1 MCVKEDIMK
10 KLDTICV
17 QGGYKPKSGE
27 PRVVPIVQS
36 TTYYYE
42 KASEMADLFDLK
54 ADGYFYTRLANP
66 TVDAFEKKLTELD
79 GGAFAI
85 ATASGM
91 SATLLAVLNVAGA
104 GDNIV
109 ASRSIYGGTYNLFSV
124 TLPKYGIECRFFD
137 PDDTQENIEKLIDD
151 KTKIVF
157 AETVANPTI
166 VVLDFAKISAI
177 AKKHK
182 VLFMVDNTLVTP
194 VLCRPLDFG
203 ANIVIYSSS
212 KYLDGH
218 AVALGGCIVDGG
230 NFDFNSTDRYEE
242 FLKPDDSYHGLVYAS
257 LGKTAFGVKCRV
269 QMMRDLGAIMS
280 PENAFLTNLGM
291 ETLALRMERHCAN
304 AKKVAEFLS
313 KHPKV
318 EWILHPSLKDNKYHD
333 LANKYMPNGQGGMM
347 SFGVKGGSEK
357 ASKFMEALEMI
368 AIVTHVADARSCV
381 LHPASTTHRQLSSA
395 DLEAIGIKDNLI
407 RLSVGIENA
416 DDIIEDIR
424 QALDRI

>member
-1 MCVKEDIMK
+1 MK

-42 KASEMADLFDLK
+42 KAGEMADLFDLK
-54 ADGYFYTRLANP
+54 SEGYFYTRLANP
-66 TVDAFEKKLTELD
+66 TVDAFEKKLAELD
-79 GGAFAI
+79 GGVLGI

-91 SATLLAVLNVAGA
+91 SATLLAILNIAGA

-109 ASRSIYGGTYNLFSV
+109 ASRAIYGGSYNLFSV
-124 TLPKYGIECRFFD
+124 TLPKYGITTRFFD
-137 PDDTQENIEKLIDD
+137 PDDSEEDIDKLVDD
-151 KTKIVF
+151 KTRAIF
-157 AETVANPTI
+157 TETIANPTI
-166 VVLDFAKISAI
+166 VVLDFEKIARI
-177 AKKHK
+177 AKRHK

-218 AVALGGCIVDGG
+218 AVALGGCIIDGG
-230 NFDFNSTDRYEE
+230 NFDFTATNRYEE
-242 FLKPDDSYHGLVYAS
+242 FLRPDESYHGLVYAS

-291 ETLALRMERHCAN
+291 ETLALRMERHCQN

-313 KHPKV
+313 NHPKV
-318 EWILHPSLKDNKYHD
+318 EWVLHPSLEDNKYNA
-333 LANKYMPNGQGGMM
+333 LAKKYMPNGQGGMM
-347 SFGVKGGSEK
+347 SFGVKGGCEK
-357 ASKFMEALEMI
+357 ASKFMEGLEMI
-368 AIVTHVADARSCV
+368 AIVTHVADSRSCV

-395 DLEAIGIKDNLI
+395 DLEAIGIKDNLV

-416 DDIIEDIR
+416 DDIIADLKN
-424 QALDRI
+424 ALDRV

>member
-1 MCVKEDIMK
+1 MK

-17 QGGYKPKSGE
+17 QGAYEPKSGE

-36 TTYYYE
+36 TTFSYDT
-42 KASEMADLFDLK
+42 ASELADLFDLK

-66 TVDAFEKKLTELD
+66 TVDAFERKLAMLD
-79 GGAFAI
+79 GGSCAV

-91 SATLLAVLNVAGA
+91 SATLLAILNICGA

-109 ASRSIYGGTYNLFSV
+109 SSRAIYGGSYNLFSV

-137 PDDTQENIEKLIDD
+137 PDASESEIEALVDGR
-151 KTKIVF
+151 TKVIF
-157 AETVANPTI
+157 AESIANPTI
-166 VVLDFAKISAI
+166 VVTDFDKLARI
-177 AKKHK
+177 AKRNS
-182 VLFMVDNTLVTP
+182 VIFMVDNTLVTP
-194 VLCRPLDFG
+194 VLFRPVDFG
-203 ANIVIYSSS
+203 ANVVVYSSS

-218 AVALGGCIVDGG
+218 AVALGGVIVDGG
-230 NFDFNSTDRYEE
+230 NFDFSATNRYEE
-242 FLKPDDSYHGLVYAS
+242 FLKPDESYHGLVYAS

-280 PENAFLTNLGM
+280 PQNAFLTNLGM
-291 ETLALRMERHCAN
+291 ETLALRMERHSSN
-304 AKKVAEFLS
+304 AKAVAEYLS

-318 EWILHPSLKDNKYHD
+318 EWVKHPSLESDPYHQ
-333 LANKYMPNGQGGMM
+333 LAMKYMPNGQGGMM

-357 ASKFMEALEMI
+357 ASELMERLNMI
-368 AIVTHVADARSCV
+368 SLVTHVADARSCV

-407 RLSVGIENA
+407 RLSVGIENVE
-416 DDIIEDIR
+416 DIIEDLE
-424 QALDRI
+424 QALSQI

>member
-1 MCVKEDIMK
+1 MK

-42 KASEMADLFDLK
+42 KASELADLFDLK

-66 TVDAFEKKLTELD
+66 TVDAFERKLTELD
-79 GGAFAI
+79 GGVMAI

-91 SATLLAVLNVAGA
+91 SATLLAILNIAGA

-109 ASRSIYGGTYNLFSV
+109 ASKAIYGGSYNLFSV

-137 PDDTQENIEKLIDD
+137 PDDTEENIEKLVDD
-151 KTKIVF
+151 KTRAIF
-157 AETVANPTI
+157 AETIANPTI
-166 VVLDFAKISAI
+166 VVLEFEKLANI

-218 AVALGGCIVDGG
+218 AVALGGVIVDGG
-230 NFDFNSTDRYEE
+230 NFDFSATNRYEE
-242 FLKPDDSYHGLVYAS
+242 FLKPDESYHGLVYAS

-291 ETLALRMERHCAN
+291 ETLALRMERHCEN
-304 AKKVAEFLS
+304 AKKVAEFLNN
-313 KHPKV
+313 HPKV
-318 EWILHPSLKDNKYHD
+318 EWVKHPSLKDNKYNA
-333 LANKYMPNGQGGMM
+333 LANKYLPNGQGGMM

-357 ASKFMEALEMI
+357 AAEFMEKLNMI
-368 AIVTHVADARSCV
+368 AIVTHVADSRSCV

-395 DLEAIGIKDNLI
+395 DLIAIGISDNLV

-416 DDIIEDIR
+416 QDIIDDIS
-424 QALDRI
+424 QALDNI

>member
-1 MCVKEDIMK
+1 MK

-42 KASEMADLFDLK
+42 KASELADLFDLK

-66 TVDAFEKKLTELD
+66 TVDAFERKLTELD
-79 GGAFAI
+79 GGVMAI

-91 SATLLAVLNVAGA
+91 SATLLAILNIAGA

-109 ASRSIYGGTYNLFSV
+109 ASKAIYGGSYNLFSV

-137 PDDTQENIEKLIDD
+137 PDDSQEDIEKLVDD
-151 KTKIVF
+151 KTRAIF
-157 AETVANPTI
+157 AETIANPTI
-166 VVLDFAKISAI
+166 VVLDFEKLANI
-177 AKKHK
+177 ARKHK

-218 AVALGGCIVDGG
+218 AVALGGAIVDGG
-230 NFDFNSTDRYEE
+230 SFDFSATNRYEE
-242 FLKPDDSYHGLVYAS
+242 FLKPDESYHGLVYAS

-291 ETLALRMERHCAN
+291 ETLALRMERHCEN
-304 AKKVAEFLS
+304 AKKVAEFLNN
-313 KHPKV
+313 HPKV
-318 EWILHPSLKDNKYHD
+318 EWVKHPSLKDNKYNA
-333 LANKYMPNGQGGMM
+333 LANKYLPNGQGGMM

-357 ASKFMEALEMI
+357 AAEFMEKLNMI
-368 AIVTHVADARSCV
+368 AIVTHVADSRSCV

-395 DLEAIGIKDNLI
+395 DLIAIGISDNLV

-416 DDIIEDIR
+416 QDIIDDIK
-424 QALDRI
+424 QALDNI

>member
-1 MCVKEDIMK
+1 MK
-10 KLDTICV
+10 KLDTLCV
-17 QGGYKPKSGE
+17 QAGYTPKSGE

-36 TTYYYE
+36 TTFYYE
-42 KASEMADLFDLK
+42 KASELADLFDLK

-66 TVDAFEKKLTELD
+66 TVDALEKKLCALD
-79 GGAFAI
+79 GGTVAI

-91 SATLLAVLNVAGA
+91 SATLLAILNVCGA
-104 GDNIV
+104 GDNVV
-109 ASRSIYGGTYNLFSV
+109 ASRAIYGGSYNLFSV

-137 PDDTQENIEKLIDD
+137 PDDSKENIERLVDD
-151 KTKIVF
+151 KTRVIF
-157 AETVANPTI
+157 AETIANPTI
-166 VVLDFAKISAI
+166 VVLDFEKLADI
-177 AKKHK
+177 AKRNK

-218 AVALGGCIVDGG
+218 AVALGGVIVDGG
-230 NFDFNSTDRYEE
+230 NFDFSATDRYKE
-242 FLKPDDSYHGLVYAS
+242 FLVPDESYHGLVYSS

-291 ETLALRMERHCAN
+291 ETLALRMERHSEN
-304 AKKVAEFLS
+304 AKKVAEYLS

-318 EWILHPSLKDNKYHD
+318 EWVKHASLESNPYHA
-333 LANKYMPNGQGGMM
+333 LAMKYMPKGQGGMM
-347 SFGVKGGSEK
+347 SFGVAGGSAK
-357 ASKFMEALEMI
+357 AAEFMEKLEMI
-368 AIVTHVADARSCV
+368 AIVTHVADSRSCV

-407 RLSVGIENA
+407 RLSVGIENVE
-416 DDIIEDIR
+416 DIIADIDK
-424 QALDRI
+424 ALASI